1 MKKSSKYILNLF
13 IILLCILQV
22 NACGV
27 INKADRSQKEALDE
41 EYDENEEDEVDKK
54 EAKKKKGKKN
64 KKKQKNESSETAV
77 TKEVQSNANTAS
89 SNSFSEADYS
99 EYYNQIDYA
108 ASEINPT
115 SYIFPDSDK
124 RVLSNAEIEA
134 ASIWQLRRGTNEVY
148 ARHGR
153 KFKNQGQ
160 AAYFESKSW
169 YNGTIEADSFKES
182 TLNEYEKQNVKLMQN
197 RLDSLLGNND
207 ISSLELRACNFV
219 SEGGVNGLL
228 RCNFGPGNVSG
239 ISPYDIVYQITDEN
253 IDYDAVMDELIKKGD
268 FDSSQDIS
276 YLSKD
281 SLDQFFKKYIAYPVE
296 LEAEYDIYVNGK
308 GLYCLQHGDT
318 NYLMV
323 DYLELV
329 DIKDDVITFVYLDD
343 LYYESYDTNIVISLQ
358 KNGESFKFVSVSNKV
373 YN

>member
-1 MKKSSKYILNLF
+1 
-13 IILLCILQV
+13 
-22 NACGV
+22 
-27 INKADRSQKEALDE
+27 
-41 EYDENEEDEVDKK
+41 
-54 EAKKKKGKKN
+54 
-64 KKKQKNESSETAV
+64 
-77 TKEVQSNANTAS
+77 
-89 SNSFSEADYS
+89 
-99 EYYNQIDYA
+99 
-108 ASEINPT
+108 
-115 SYIFPDSDK
+115 
-124 RVLSNAEIEA
+124 
-134 ASIWQLRRGTNEVY
+134 
-148 ARHGR
+148 
-153 KFKNQGQ
+153 
-160 AAYFESKSW
+160 
-169 YNGTIEADSFKES
+169 
-182 TLNEYEKQNVKLMQN
+182 MQN